1 MKKLKY
7 ALLLGLVSLTTTSFA
22 DGLSALNNFNQNAKS
37 LSGNFSQSVKSAKQ
51 TRKTNGTFAISRPNQ
66 FKWTYSKPYQQIIV
80 GDGSS
85 IWLYDIDLAQVTK
98 RSQQKTLGDSP
109 AAILSNAGALES
121 SYTISN
127 DGENGGISY
136 VKALPKKKDSGYEYI
151 RIGFKDDTLA
161 NMTLK
166 DSFGNTTTLTFSN
179 IKLNSSIPAGTF
191 KFSPPKGVDVLTE

>member
-1 MKKLKY
+1 MKKLKNI
-7 ALLLGLVSLTTTSFA
+7 LFLGLLSLATTSFA
-22 DGLSALNNFNQNAKS
+22 DGLSALANFNQNAKN
-37 LSGNFSQSVKSAKQ
+37 LSGSFSQSVKSAKQ
-51 TRKTNGTFAISRPNQ
+51 TRNTNGTFAISRPNQ
-66 FKWTYSKPYQQIIV
+66 FKWTYNKPYQQTIV
-80 GDGSS
+80 GDGKF
-85 IWLYDIDLAQVTK
+85 IWLYDVDLAQVTK

-109 AAILSNAGALES
+109 AAILSNASALES

-151 RIGFKDDTLA
+151 RIGFKGDTLT

-179 IKLNSSIPAGTF
+179 IKLNASIPAGTF

>member
-1 MKKLKY
+1 MKKLKNI
-7 ALLLGLVSLTTTSFA
+7 LLLGLLSLATTSFA
-22 DGLSALNNFNQNAKS
+22 DGLSALGNFNQNAKS
-37 LSGNFSQSVKSAKQ
+37 LSGSFSQSVKSAKQ
-51 TRKTNGTFAISRPNQ
+51 TRKTSGTFAISRPNQ
-66 FKWTYSKPYQQIIV
+66 FKWIYNKPYQQIIV
-80 GDGSS
+80 GDGSF

-109 AAILSNAGALES
+109 AAILSNASALEN

-151 RIGFKDDTLA
+151 RIGFKGDTLT

-179 IKLNSSIPAGTF
+179 IKLNTSISAATF